1 MELIV
6 AITGASGVIYGIRL
20 LEELKKHDIKTHL
33 ITTKNAEVNI
43 RVETNYDINDVKRMA
58 YRYYEE
64 KDMTAPIASGS
75 YRINGMVVMP
85 CSMKTLSAIA
95 NGFEVN
101 LVCRAAGVT
110 LKERRPLILVIRETP
125 LNLVHIE
132 NMLKAAKAGAII
144 MPASP
149 PFYVKPRTV
158 DDLIR
163 AMVGRVMDMLGI
175 NHELYDRWKGL

>member
-20 LEELKKHDIKTHL
+20 LEELKKRDIKTHL
-33 ITTKNAEVNI
+33 IMTENAKINI
-43 RVETNYDINDVKRMA
+43 EVETSYDVGDVKKMA

-75 YRINGMVVMP
+75 YRVNGMVVMP

-101 LVCRAAGVT
+101 LVCRAAGVA
-110 LKERRPLILVIRETP
+110 LKERRPLLLVIRETP

-132 NMLKAAKAGAII
+132 NMLKVARAGAII

-158 DDLIR
+158 DDLVK

-175 NHELYDRWKGL
+175 SHELYDRWKGL